1 MNYSLSSIRK
11 IGKYSQVLTVTWD
24 GAYSGDEA
32 GMLTALQ
39 ATLLEFKNLD
49 SPSWKTGDIKYFNF
63 CRSEGNEESN
73 LGGRTEA
80 YICGICTTNG
90 KPQDFSFY
98 VPLTGTLID
107 DIKTNVNTLLGI
119 SYPTA
124 NVYITNAVINKKI

>member
-24 GAYSGDEA
+24 DAYSGDES
-32 GMLTALQ
+32 GKLDALQ
-39 ATLLEFKNLD
+39 STLLEFKNLD
-49 SPSWKTGDIKYFNF
+49 DLSWETGDIKYFNF
-63 CRSEGNEESN
+63 CRSESIKESN

-90 KPQDFSFY
+90 KPKEFSFY
-98 VPLTGTLID
+98 VPLTATLID
-107 DIKTNVNTLLGI
+107 DIKTTVNTLLGI

>member
-32 GMLTALQ
+32 GILIALQ

-49 SPSWKTGDIKYFNF
+49 SPSWKTGDIKYLNF
-63 CRSEGNEESN
+63 CRSEGIKESN

-80 YICGICTTNG
+80 YICGICTTSG
-90 KPQDFSFY
+90 KPKEFSFY
-98 VPLTGTLID
+98 VPLTATLID
-107 DIKTNVNTLLGI
+107 DIKTTVNTLLGI

>member
-32 GMLTALQ
+32 GILIALQ
-39 ATLLEFKNLD
+39 GTLLEFKNLD
-49 SPSWKTGDIKYFNF
+49 SASWKTGDIKYFNF

-98 VPLTGTLID
+98 VPLTATLID
-107 DIKTNVNTLLGI
+107 DIKTTVNTLLGI